1 MLNNLKKVKII
12 SLILISIP
20 LLASAGDKLGNSSKA
35 DTSSAN
41 APFDWVSSQFEKLDE
56 DYGLKPKLHYEATV
70 LGNPSGGI
78 SRTVAYEHLL
88 DFGMTFDLDKIAGLK
103 GSSFVITARHGAGRN
118 MEPYIGNLF
127 DVAEV
132 DVPHG
137 VNLTGLYW
145 QQSFAEDAVLLQVG
159 RLNSSAFAKLPAFGL
174 QVSGGVDGNPASLGM
189 NSNFTSGSRQT
200 WGGRML
206 VKPEESYYLSG
217 GLYQASNSIGKVSS
231 TDFSIR
237 RGDRLLFIAEA
248 GWTPVFG
255 EQDASPADKETGLNG
270 HYTFGAYYSNLSRER
285 FDLGGRVN
293 DIYGFYLM
301 GQQTVWRS
309 QKNPDNNLALWGGL
323 TYAPQTEVA
332 KMPLMGFAGFV
343 WQGLVPGRNQ
353 DKLLGAVLVGSLS
366 SDYAD
371 SVAGGTY
378 GRPGN
383 TEVVLDFSYIIRLS
397 QQVFIQP
404 DIQYVMNPGGYN
416 TIADTLVIGM
426 QFGISF

>member
-1 MLNNLKKVKII
+1 MAKITFFA
-12 SLILISIP
+12 LTSIP
-20 LLASAGDKLGNSSKA
+20 LLASAENKTENNDGT
-35 DTSSAN
+35 DTWRAN

-56 DYGLKPKLHYEATV
+56 DYGLKPKLSYEATV

-78 SRTVAYEHLL
+78 SRTMAYSHLL

-103 GSSFVITARHGAGRN
+103 GSSFVISARHGAGRD
-118 MEPYIGNLF
+118 MRPYIGNLF
-127 DVAEV
+127 NVSEA
-132 DVPHG
+132 DVPYG

-189 NSNFTSGSRQT
+189 NSNFTSSSRQT
-200 WGGRML
+200 WGSRMF
-206 VKPEESYYLSG
+206 VKPEESYYFSG

-237 RGDRLLFIAEA
+237 RGDRLLFIAET

-255 EQDASPADKETGLNG
+255 EQDTADKATGLNG
-270 HYTFGAYYSNLSRER
+270 HYTVGAYYSNLSRER
-285 FDLGGRVN
+285 FDLGGSVN

-301 GQQTVWRS
+301 GQQTIWRS
-309 QKNPDNNLALWGGL
+309 EKNPDNNVALWGGL

-397 QQVFIQP
+397 RQVFIQP
-404 DIQYVMNPGGYN
+404 DIQYVMNPGGYD
-416 TIADTLVIGM
+416 TIADALVIGM

>member
-1 MLNNLKKVKII
+1 MYNYSDTAKIAFFA
-12 SLILISIP
+12 LTSIP
-20 LLASAGDKLGNSSKA
+20 LLASAENKTENSDGA
-35 DTSSAN
+35 NTWRAN

-56 DYGLKPKLHYEATV
+56 DYGLKPKLAYEATA

-78 SRTVAYEHLL
+78 SRTTGYSHLL

-118 MEPYIGNLF
+118 MAPYIGNLF
-127 DVAEV
+127 NVSEA

-206 VKPEESYYLSG
+206 VKPEESYYFSG

-237 RGDRLLFIAEA
+237 RGDRLLFIAET

-255 EQDASPADKETGLNG
+255 EQDASAATQATGLNG
-270 HYTFGAYYSNLSRER
+270 HYTVGAYYSNLSRER

-301 GQQTVWRS
+301 GQQTIWRNE
-309 QKNPDNNLALWGGL
+309 KNPDNNLALWGGL
-323 TYAPQTEVA
+323 TYTPQTEVA

-383 TEVVLDFSYIIRLS
+383 TEVVLDFSYVIRLS
-397 QQVFIQP
+397 RQVFIQP
-404 DIQYVMNPGGYN
+404 DIQYVMNPGGYS
-416 TIADTLVIGM
+416 TVADALVIGM